1 MIEHYEFALQISICG
16 IERRHSQF
24 IVDESAC
31 KGFSI
36 VNCIEIAKNNAER
49 CLVSRAKLIE
59 DLYLR
64 IATLTGNGVMLKSIG
79 RFNGQTRF
87 VRLIDLEAEGNF
99 HEIAADMS
107 SLISAL
113 ERQDVTAAI
122 ANLRHQRDKKLARM
136 GDLVSEGIARSLD
149 DGSAEIG

>member
-1 MIEHYEFALQISICG
+1 
-16 IERRHSQF
+16 
-24 IVDESAC
+24 
-31 KGFSI
+31 
-36 VNCIEIAKNNAER
+36 
-49 CLVSRAKLIE
+49 
-59 DLYLR
+59 
-64 IATLTGNGVMLKSIG
+64 MLKSIR